1 MDPLTD
7 IRRRRR
13 VLGLPLST
21 LARAVGRS
29 DATLSRIERG
39 QIRPSYELVQ
49 RIVSY
54 LDEQEGALMPGR
66 TARDVLTRSVHSVDG
81 GTPLLQA
88 ARLMEQHG
96 ISQTP
101 VVDAGKV
108 TGSLSEAAVLRALAH
123 QPPGRGSPTKVR
135 EVQESAYPQVDVDFP
150 VELLATLLTHVPAVL
165 ISHRG
170 IIQGIVTKTDLIR
183 GLRGN
188 ATRRPGA
195 E

>member
-1 MDPLTD
+1 
-7 IRRRRR
+7 
-13 VLGLPLST
+13 
-21 LARAVGRS
+21 
-29 DATLSRIERG
+29 
-39 QIRPSYELVQ
+39 
-49 RIVSY
+49 
-54 LDEQEGALMPGR
+54 
-66 TARDVLTRSVHSVDG
+66 
-81 GTPLLQA
+81 
-88 ARLMEQHG
+88 MEQHG

-101 VVDAGKV
+101 VVDARKV